1 MKLLVKSVY
10 ANGNTYF
17 FNRELIATRKWSL
30 SWHPHTKAC
39 RYGWY
44 HNKTLLGGGLWMALN
59 LPILGDFALWKNWEG
74 KTYQR

>member
-1 MKLLVKSVY
+1 MDKEYLKEAARAVE
-10 ANGNTYF
+10 AI
-17 FNRELIATRKWSL
+17 IATRKWSL
-30 SWHPHTKAC
+30 SWHPHTKEC